1 MPAQQSVHMNTN
13 PETQP
18 YNTNDTAEQSV
29 PELLKE
35 PVDTSE
41 ASDQSSDA
49 GAPSSSTGK

>member
-1 MPAQQSVHMNTN
+1 MNTN
-13 PETQP
+13 RETQP

-41 ASDQSSDA
+41 ASDQAPDS
-49 GAPSSSTGK
+49 GAPGSSTGK